1 MDRFLQ
7 SDSLRGEI
15 LEVRK
20 HDTQV
25 VWRLSAVDKY
35 LQQVD
40 RFLHRLLL
48 LVHITGD
55 QPLRA
60 TELLSLRHSN
70 TVHGRH
76 RSIFIE
82 HGLVSTVTAYRK
94 GYSVSNST
102 KIIHRYLPKVV
113 SELVVYYLWLVLPFR
128 QAIDRLAHRRK
139 GPPSPFLWPQGEGT
153 WDSSRFRTILQQEA
167 QAHLQTQ
174 INILSYRHAAIAIS
188 RVHLKCSGTIGRFAT
203 DRETI
208 FHFFV
213 KPNFAYG

>member
-1 MDRFLQ
+1 MDN
-7 SDSLRGEI
+7 
-15 LEVRK
+15 
-20 HDTQV
+20 
-25 VWRLSAVDKY
+25 Y

-40 RFLHRLLL
+40 RFLQRPLL
-48 LVHITGD
+48 LVHFTGG

-82 HGLVSTVTAYRK
+82 HGLVCTVTAYHK

-113 SELVVYYLWLVLPFR
+113 SELVVYYLWLFLPFR
-128 QAIDRLAHRRK
+128 QAIEKLAHRRE

-153 WDSSRFRTILQQEA
+153 WDSSRLRTILQREA
-167 QAHLQTQ
+167 QTHLQTQ

-188 RVHLKCSGTIGRFAT
+188 RFKRDYGTDDPVFNEQASHSSWTAAT
-203 DRETI
+203 VYARRLQEAPGHI
-208 FHFFV
+208 E
-213 KPNFAYG
+213 AR